1 MNKTIEIIRVLFQ
14 ILNSSDYCEET
25 PLFRAVMS
33 RDLDCVRL
41 LLEAGASLDHTL
53 SDKTTVLHRAAEI
66 NCPAL
71 LEEFIRRDQNFK
83 LKLINQTELNGM
95 TPLHVA
101 CLAGN
106 NPCVERLLSAGCDI
120 GLKMTFKSY
129 KDCTAL
135 HLASSEGHFNVVETL
150 LKHNSEREVVEAR
163 DGRGCTPLHLAC
175 QNGHRECIKK
185 LLLSGAD
192 LSAKTYRS
200 KRTAISIL
208 LNKVFQPIAFL
219 EEVLDAHI
227 KINDFPLSDPQ
238 CVITVDYR
246 ILEPLKKGTK
256 QMKVLDALFDT
267 GIICNQEALVL
278 HPVVESFLF
287 LKWLSLRLTF
297 YYSFVTYVIFLLC
310 FNIFV
315 VSRYY
320 QKDNDLEVSRVLSD
334 DYFGL
339 AVLVTLLRLFVIVSK
354 LQETS
359 TKHF

>member
-1 MNKTIEIIRVLFQ
+1 
-14 ILNSSDYCEET
+14 
-25 PLFRAVMS
+25 MS
-33 RDLDCVRL
+33 RDLDCVRF
-41 LLEAGASLDHTL
+41 LLEAGANLDHTL
-53 SDKTTVLHRAAEI
+53 PDKTTVLHRAAKI

-71 LEEFIRRDQNFK
+71 LEEFIKRNQNIK
-83 LKLINQTELNGM
+83 LTLINQTESNGM

-106 NPCVERLLSAGCDI
+106 STCVERLLNAGCDI
-120 GLKMTFKSY
+120 GVRMTFKSH

-150 LKHNSEREVVEAR
+150 LKHNSGREVVEAR
-163 DGRGCTPLHLAC
+163 DGHGCTPLHLAC
-175 QNGHRECIKK
+175 QYGHRECIKK

-192 LSAKTYRS
+192 LSAKTYINRS
-200 KRTAISIL
+200 TAISLL

-238 CVITVDYR
+238 CVITIDYR
-246 ILEPLKKGTK
+246 ILEPREKGSK

-267 GIICNQEALVL
+267 GTKCNQEALVL

-287 LKWLSLRLTF
+287 LKWLCLKRAF
-297 YYSFVTYVIFLLC
+297 YQSFVTYIIFLVC

-315 VSRYY
+315 VSLYHL
-320 QKDNDLEVSRVLSD
+320 KDNDLEVPPAISE
-334 DYFGL
+334 DYLGP
-339 AVLVTLLRLFVIVSK
+339 AVLLTLFSLIAMVSK
-354 LQETS
+354 LRESS
-359 TKHF
+359 TIVL

>member
-1 MNKTIEIIRVLFQ
+1 
-14 ILNSSDYCEET
+14 
-25 PLFRAVMS
+25 MS

-53 SDKTTVLHRAAEI
+53 SDKTTVIHRAAEI

-83 LKLINQTELNGM
+83 LTLINQTDSNGM

-106 NPCVERLLSAGCDI
+106 NPCVEILLSAGCDI
-120 GLKMTFKSY
+120 GVKMTFKSH

-150 LKHNSEREVVEAR
+150 LKHNSEREVVEAK
-163 DGRGCTPLHLAC
+163 DGHGCTPLHLAC
-175 QNGHRECIKK
+175 QYGHRECIQK

-192 LSAKTYRS
+192 LSAKTYRNT
-200 KRTAISIL
+200 RTAISLL

-227 KINDFPLSDPQ
+227 KINDFPLNDPQ

-246 ILEPLKKGTK
+246 ILEPLKKGSK

-267 GIICNQEALVL
+267 GTNCNQEALVL

-287 LKWLSLRLTF
+287 LKWLSLRKSF
-297 YYSFVTYVIFLLC
+297 YYSFVTYVIFLVC
-310 FNIFV
+310 FSIFV
-315 VSRYY
+315 VSLYY
-320 QKDNDLEVSRVLSD
+320 CNDNGLEVSLAVSD
-334 DYFGL
+334 NYCGL
-339 AVLVTLLRLFVIVSK
+339 AVLVTLIRLFAIVSK
-354 LQETS
+354 SQETS
-359 TKHF
+359 TIIFDIHMSVHHNTGCPTRYRTRHFFNP

>member
-1 MNKTIEIIRVLFQ
+1 MG
-14 ILNSSDYCEET
+14 
-25 PLFRAVMS
+25 

-41 LLEAGASLDHTL
+41 LLEAGANLDHTL
-53 SDKTTVLHRAAEI
+53 SDKTTVLHRAAKI

-71 LEEFIRRDQNFK
+71 LEEFIRHDRNSK
-83 LKLINQTELNGM
+83 LKLINQTEFNGM

-106 NPCVERLLSAGCDI
+106 STCVERLLTAGCDI
-120 GLKMTFKSY
+120 GVKMTFKSH

-135 HLASSEGHFNVVETL
+135 HLASSEGHCNVVETL
-150 LKHNSEREVVEAR
+150 LKHNSGREVVEAR
-163 DGRGCTPLHLAC
+163 DGHGCTPLHLAC
-175 QNGHRECIKK
+175 QYGHRECIQK

-192 LSAKTYRS
+192 LSAKTYRNKS
-200 KRTAISIL
+200 TAISLL

-238 CVITVDYR
+238 CVITIDYR
-246 ILEPLKKGTK
+246 ILEPREKGNK

-267 GIICNQEALVL
+267 GTKCNQECLVL

-287 LKWLSLRLTF
+287 LKWRRLRRTF
-297 YYSFVTYVIFLLC
+297 YNSFVTYVVFLLC

-315 VSRYY
+315 ISQYY
-320 QKDNDLEVSRVLSD
+320 LKDNGLEVPPAISD
-334 DYFGL
+334 DFFRP
-339 AVLVTLLRLFVIVSK
+339 AVLATLCILVAMVSK
-354 LQETS
+354 SGEANTIVL
-359 TKHF
+359 